1 MDQRAVYIAKT
12 QRNRGIGLLRFG
24 INFNRGGMT
33 NNRLLSFIQW
43 AAPSGAFAWTQ
54 RCVLIKNNSAAKLDF
69 VYVVLQR
76 NMQRK
81 NHKKKSTELQGQ
93 HPIDPRRFGNVLRA
107 GWYGGRPLH
116 FSQEHIVAHFG
127 VDGEA
132 EAEDLLFWET
142 PASGL
147 LYSNIITTPCSRK
160 EGLARTRQAHT
171 PTCYRSTVDQS
182 IEWPNPNNL
191 SSGPSVSLACAR

>member
-1 MDQRAVYIAKT
+1 MHVITETSAPSICRGIVKGPKIQTCPSASSRRGRTAPGVAGGEFDGGGMDQRAVYIAKT

-107 GWYGGRPLH
+107 GWYGSRPLH

-132 EAEDLLFWET
+132 EAEDLLFW
-142 PASGL
+142 
-147 LYSNIITTPCSRK
+147 
-160 EGLARTRQAHT
+160 
-171 PTCYRSTVDQS
+171 
-182 IEWPNPNNL
+182 
-191 SSGPSVSLACAR
+191 